1 MLREQPQSFTHPS
14 HCPREETFLP
24 SELGLDVSLLCRTGG
39 CSPSRG

>member
-14 HCPREETFLP
+14 HCPREAFLP
-24 SELGLDVSLLCRTGG
+24 NELGLDVTLLCRTRG